1 MPIRRFKPAAAALA
15 ALVALAAPLSAQT
28 NPLAGDT
35 QAPQKATPFDPYGGL
50 IIPAAERGQ
59 LRSDPDHA
67 ATGGL
72 VFVDE
77 LGWYRFMMPDGGT
90 TKLEG
95 AMRQF
100 SFPAGTI
107 PTTCFAVRVEERS
120 LAQFA
125 MPQIQAELDT
135 LYSKFDSAITDNG
148 FAIEH
153 RESLTLDS
161 PGQRS
166 AVPLRVLAWDS
177 RAQTGVRAT
186 WTLMPSQI
194 GYLLFA
200 CLGAEPAHQREVIQ
214 RYLRIGSV
222 MTSGGEARGRK

>member
-1 MPIRRFKPAAAALA
+1 MPILRSSLVLSALI
-15 ALVALAAPLSAQT
+15 ALAAPLSAQT

-35 QAPQKATPFDPYGGL
+35 QAPQKAAPVDSYGGL

-59 LRSDPDHA
+59 LRADPDHA
-67 ATGGL
+67 ATGGV
-72 VFVDE
+72 VFADE

-90 TKLEG
+90 STFDGTL
-95 AMRQF
+95 RQF

-125 MPQIQAELDT
+125 MPQIQAELET
-135 LYSKFDSAITDNG
+135 LYPKFDSAITDNG

-153 RESLTLDS
+153 RESLILGPRGAT
-161 PGQRS
+161 
-166 AVPLRVLAWDS
+166 PLKLLGWDS
-177 RAQTGVRAT
+177 RAGNGTRAT

-200 CLGAEPAHQREVIQ
+200 CMGAEPAHQREVIQ
-214 RYLRIGSV
+214 KYLRIGSV
-222 MTSGGEARGRK
+222 MTSGK

>member
-1 MPIRRFKPAAAALA
+1 MPILRSSFLLA
-15 ALVALAAPLSAQT
+15 ALIALAAPLSAQT

-35 QAPQKATPFDPYGGL
+35 QAPQKAAPVVSYGGL

-59 LRSDPDHA
+59 LRADPDHA
-67 ATGGL
+67 ATGGV
-72 VFVDE
+72 VFADE

-90 TKLEG
+90 STFDGTL
-95 AMRQF
+95 RQF
-100 SFPAGTI
+100 SFSAGTI

-125 MPQIQAELDT
+125 MPQIQAELET
-135 LYSKFDSAITDNG
+135 LYPKFDSAITDNG

-153 RESLTLDS
+153 RESLILGPRGAT
-161 PGQRS
+161 
-166 AVPLRVLAWDS
+166 PLKLLGWDS
-177 RAQTGVRAT
+177 RANTGVRAT

-200 CLGAEPAHQREVIQ
+200 CMGAEPAHQREVIQ
-214 RYLRIGSV
+214 KYLRIGSV
-222 MTSGGEARGRK
+222 MTSGK

>member
-1 MPIRRFKPAAAALA
+1 MPIVRPSLVAAL
-15 ALVALAAPLSAQT
+15 LALAAPVCAQN

-35 QAPQKATPFDPYGGL
+35 QAPRAAVAMDSYGGL

-59 LRSDPDHA
+59 LRPDPDHA
-67 ATGGL
+67 DTGGV

-77 LGWYRFMMPDGGT
+77 LGWYRFIMPDGGT
-90 TKLEG
+90 SVTEG

-107 PTTCFAVRVEERS
+107 PTTCFAIRVEERS
-120 LAQFA
+120 LAKFA
-125 MPQIQAELDT
+125 TPQIQAELDT
-135 LYSKFDSAITDNG
+135 LYPNFDSAITDNG
-148 FAIEH
+148 FAIEY
-153 RESLTLDS
+153 RESLALDS

-166 AVPLRVLAWDS
+166 SAVPLKLLAWDS
-177 RAQTGVRAT
+177 RATSSGVRAT
-186 WTLMPSQI
+186 WALMPSQI

-214 RYLRIGSV
+214 KYLRIGSV
-222 MTSGGEARGRK
+222 MTSGG

>member
-1 MPIRRFKPAAAALA
+1 MDNAQWDRHSVLGGAMGAVGAL
-15 ALVALAAPLSAQT
+15 
-28 NPLAGDT
+28 
-35 QAPQKATPFDPYGGL
+35 
-50 IIPAAERGQ
+50 
-59 LRSDPDHA
+59 

-72 VFVDE
+72 AAPAQAADRMVGLDAMSLKNYHQVMAKV
-77 LGWYRFMMPDGGT
+77 LARTPRIAVPSYRFGLVMRNGMGASGGSGT

-95 AMRQF
+95 TMRQF

-107 PTTCFAVRVEERS
+107 PTTCFAVRVEECS

-153 RESLTLDS
+153 RESLTLDP
-161 PGQRS
+161 PGLRS
-166 AVPLRVLAWDS
+166 SVPLRVLAWDS

-222 MTSGGEARGRK
+222 MTSGGEAGGRK

>member
-1 MPIRRFKPAAAALA
+1 MPILRSSFPLA

-35 QAPQKATPFDPYGGL
+35 QAPQKATPVDSYGGL

-59 LRSDPDHA
+59 LRADPDHA
-67 ATGGL
+67 ATGGV
-72 VFVDE
+72 VFADE

-90 TKLEG
+90 STFDGTL
-95 AMRQF
+95 RQF

-125 MPQIQAELDT
+125 MPQIQAELET
-135 LYSKFDSAITDNG
+135 LYPKFDSAITDNG

-153 RESLTLDS
+153 RESLILGPRGAT
-161 PGQRS
+161 
-166 AVPLRVLAWDS
+166 PLKLLGWDS
-177 RAQTGVRAT
+177 RANTGVRAT

-200 CLGAEPAHQREVIQ
+200 CMGAEPAHQREVIQ
-214 RYLRIGSV
+214 KYLRIGSV
-222 MTSGGEARGRK
+222 MTSGK

>member
-1 MPIRRFKPAAAALA
+1 MPILRPSLAAAALI
-15 ALVALAAPLSAQT
+15 ALAAPVCAQT

-35 QAPQKATPFDPYGGL
+35 QAPQAAVAVDSYGGL

-59 LRSDPDHA
+59 LRPDPA
-67 ATGGL
+67 NAGTGGV
-72 VFVDE
+72 VFADE

-90 TKLEG
+90 TTLEG
-95 AMRQF
+95 TMRQF

-107 PTTCFAVRVEERS
+107 PTTCFAVRVDERG
-120 LAQFA
+120 LAKFT

-135 LYSKFDSAITDNG
+135 LYPTFDSAITGNG

-153 RESLTLDS
+153 RESLALDS

-177 RAQTGVRAT
+177 RATDTGVRAT

-222 MTSGGEARGRK
+222 MTSGG

>member
-1 MPIRRFKPAAAALA
+1 MPILRSSLPLA
-15 ALVALAAPLSAQT
+15 ALIALAAPVSAQT

-35 QAPQKATPFDPYGGL
+35 QAPQAAVALDPYGGL

-59 LRSDPDHA
+59 LRADPDHA
-67 ATGGL
+67 ATGGV
-72 VFVDE
+72 VFADE

-90 TKLEG
+90 STFDG
-95 AMRQF
+95 TMRQF

-107 PTTCFAVRVEERS
+107 PTTYFAVRVEERS

-135 LYSKFDSAITDNG
+135 LYAKFDSAITDNG

-166 AVPLRVLAWDS
+166 AVPLRVLGWDS
-177 RAQTGVRAT
+177 RATTGVRAT

-214 RYLRIGSV
+214 RYLRIGSA
-222 MTSGGEARGRK
+222 MTSGK

>member
-1 MPIRRFKPAAAALA
+1 MPIRRFSLALS
-15 ALVALAAPLSAQT
+15 ALIALAAPLSAQT
-28 NPLAGDT
+28 NPLAGNT
-35 QAPQKATPFDPYGGL
+35 QAPQKATPVDPYGGL

-67 ATGGL
+67 ATGGV

-90 TKLEG
+90 STFDGTL
-95 AMRQF
+95 RQF

-125 MPQIQAELDT
+125 MPQIQAELET
-135 LYSKFDSAITDNG
+135 LYPKFDSAITDNG

-153 RESLTLDS
+153 RESLILGPRGAT
-161 PGQRS
+161 
-166 AVPLRVLAWDS
+166 PLKLLAWDS
-177 RAQTGVRAT
+177 RAANGVRAT

-200 CLGAEPAHQREVIQ
+200 CMGAEPAHQREVIQ
-214 RYLRIGSV
+214 KYLRIGSV
-222 MTSGGEARGRK
+222 MTSGK

>member
-1 MPIRRFKPAAAALA
+1 MPIVRPSLFVALLALA
-15 ALVALAAPLSAQT
+15 VPAGAQNT
-28 NPLAGDT
+28 NPLAGGT
-35 QAPQKATPFDPYGGL
+35 QAPQKAAPYDPYGGL

-59 LRSDPDHA
+59 LKPDPANA

-72 VFVDE
+72 LFADE

-90 TKLEG
+90 MTLEG
-95 AMRQF
+95 EMRRF

-107 PTTCFAVRVEERS
+107 PTTCFAIKVKEGS
-120 LAQFA
+120 LAQF
-125 MPQIQAELDT
+125 PITQIQAELDT
-135 LYSKFDSAITDNG
+135 LYPKFDSAITGAG

-153 RESLTLDS
+153 RESLALDS

-166 AVPLRVLAWDS
+166 AVPLKVLAWDS
-177 RAQTGVRAT
+177 RADNGIRAT

-200 CLGAEPAHQREVIQ
+200 CMGAEPAHQREVIQ
-214 RYLRIGSV
+214 KYLRIGSV
-222 MTSGGEARGRK
+222 MTSGK

>member
-1 MPIRRFKPAAAALA
+1 MPILRPSLAAAALIA
-15 ALVALAAPLSAQT
+15 IAAPVSAQN

-35 QAPQKATPFDPYGGL
+35 QAPRAAVAVDSYGGL

-59 LRSDPDHA
+59 LRPDPDHA
-67 ATGGL
+67 DTGGV
-72 VFVDE
+72 VFADE
-77 LGWYRFMMPDGGT
+77 LGWYRFIMPDGGT
-90 TKLEG
+90 SATDG

-107 PTTCFAVRVEERS
+107 PTTCFAIRVEERS
-120 LAQFA
+120 LAKFA

-135 LYSKFDSAITDNG
+135 LYPNFDSTITDNG

-161 PGQRS
+161 PGRRS
-166 AVPLRVLAWDS
+166 AVPLKVLGWDS
-177 RAQTGVRAT
+177 RGGNDVRAT
-186 WTLMPSQI
+186 WTLMPAPV
-194 GYLLFA
+194 GYLMFA

-214 RYLRIGSV
+214 KYLRIGSA
-222 MTSGGEARGRK
+222 MTLGG

>member
-1 MPIRRFKPAAAALA
+1 MPTLRPSLAPALVLA
-15 ALVALAAPLSAQT
+15 ALTGLSAPVWAQT

-35 QAPQKATPFDPYGGL
+35 QAPQKAAPFDPYGGL

-59 LRSDPDHA
+59 LRSDPDYA
-67 ATGGL
+67 ATGGV

-90 TKLEG
+90 TTLDG
-95 AMRQF
+95 TMRQF

-125 MPQIQAELDT
+125 MSQIQAELDT
-135 LYSKFDSAITDNG
+135 LYPKFDSAITDNG
-148 FAIEH
+148 FAIDH
-153 RESLTLDS
+153 RESLMLGL
-161 PGQRS
+161 PGQPS
-166 AVPLRVLAWDS
+166 AARLKVLAWDS
-177 RAQTGVRAT
+177 RAGNGLRAT

-200 CLGAEPAHQREVIQ
+200 CMGAEPAHQREVIQ
-214 RYLRIGSV
+214 KYLSIGSV
-222 MTSGGEARGRK
+222 MTSGK

>member
-15 ALVALAAPLSAQT
+15 ALIALAAPVSAQT

-35 QAPQKATPFDPYGGL
+35 QAPQKAAPFDPYGGL

-67 ATGGL
+67 ATGGV
-72 VFVDE
+72 VFADE

-90 TKLEG
+90 MTLDED
-95 AMRQF
+95 MRRF

-107 PTTCFAVRVEERS
+107 PTTCFAMKVKERG
-120 LAQFA
+120 LAKF
-125 MPQIQAELDT
+125 PITQIQAEVDT
-135 LYSKFDSAITDNG
+135 LYPQFDSAITGAG

-153 RESLTLDS
+153 RESLVLDS

-166 AVPLRVLAWDS
+166 AVPLKVLAWDL
-177 RAQTGVRAT
+177 RAANGLRAS

-194 GYLLFA
+194 GYLMFA
-200 CLGAEPAHQREVIQ
+200 CMGAEPAHQREVIQ

-222 MTSGGEARGRK
+222 MTSGG